1 MTSAVQPQDAL
12 WMQQALDQAQLA
24 MATGEVPV
32 GAVLVNTATQAL
44 VAAAHNAP
52 IQAQDPTAHAEVQV
66 LRLAAARL
74 TNYRLPGTT
83 LYVTLEPCMMCIGAL
98 IHARVERLVFA
109 TREPKAGAV
118 VSQDQLSER
127 PWLNHR
133 LAVTGGV
140 MAAEAQALLQTF
152 FAERRAQR
160 RQLMQR

>member
-1 MTSAVQPQDAL
+1 
-12 WMQQALDQAQLA
+12 MQQALDQAQLA
-24 MATGEVPV
+24 MAAGEVPV
-32 GAVLVNTATQAL
+32 GAVLVNTATQVL

-133 LAVTGGV
+133 LSVTGGV

-152 FAERRAQR
+152 FAERRASQR
-160 RQLMQR
+160 SAL